1 MFLAGASGGAGI
13 TVSVYGGGPERRVES
28 GTGTVRVTGP
38 APIRRVKD
46 PTLPK
51 GETVIEEEGS
61 PARATS
67 VTRTV
72 YDESGNVLHDETW
85 NTSYRG
91 EYRVIRV
98 GTKPPPK
105 PEKPAKPKDKPVP
118 PPPPTVTGATTTA
131 PQP

>member
-1 MFLAGASGGAGI
+1 MAGASGASGI
-13 TVSVYGGGPERRVES
+13 TVSIYGGGPERRVES
-28 GTGTVRVTGP
+28 GTGVLRETGP

-46 PTLPK
+46 PTLLK
-51 GETVIEEEGS
+51 GETAIEEEGS

-67 VTRTV
+67 VTRKV
-72 YDESGNVLHDETW
+72 YDEDGNLIHDETW

-105 PEKPAKPKDKPVP
+105 PEPKTKPKSEKPA
-118 PPPPTVTGATTTA
+118 PPPTEPTPTTT
-131 PQP
+131 QP